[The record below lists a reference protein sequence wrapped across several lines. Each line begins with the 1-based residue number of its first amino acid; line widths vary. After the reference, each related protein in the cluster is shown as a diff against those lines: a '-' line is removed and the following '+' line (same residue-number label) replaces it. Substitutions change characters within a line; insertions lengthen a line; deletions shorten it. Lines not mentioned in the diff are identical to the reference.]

1 MSAGTDKKTK
11 GKQMFYL
18 DVVSENTE
26 LSDGLTLAQPR
37 LYVWPN
43 GGSVAYVPLD
53 PNPLGYK
60 ARVVVTDFDSGTVDI
75 ENYTRRSVALYEYA
89 DYTDEPDQLFSEA
102 NELYER
108 GF

>member
-1 MSAGTDKKTK
+1 
-11 GKQMFYL
+11 MFYL
-18 DVVSENTE
+18 DVVDEETE
-26 LSDGLTLAQPR
+26 LIDGLTLSEPR
-37 LYVWPN
+37 LYVWAN
-43 GGSVAYVPLD
+43 GGSVAYVPLE

-60 ARVVVTDFDSGTVDI
+60 ARVIITNTDGQIEI

-89 DYTDEPDQLFSEA
+89 DHTDESEQLFSEA